1 MNIAFSKLMDAALKM
16 KTNSYGVE
24 IENKAL
30 VALALVKRA
39 IAGDM
44 NAIKLVMEY
53 INEKELE
60 RYTPPHLSPEDKK
73 AIDEHI
79 NMVIGDICD
88 DPED

>member
-1 MNIAFSKLMDAALKM
+1 MKVTFGKLIDVVLTM
-16 KTNSYGVE
+16 KTNAYGVE

-53 INEKELE
+53 INKKELE
-60 RYTPPHLSPEDKK
+60 RYNP
-73 AIDEHI
+73 I
-79 NMVIGDICD
+79 N
-88 DPED
+88 